1 MAIVQNPLIGRAKN
15 KLGPSVFSTYKGK
28 NVVRSLPLSVTPSN
42 TDKQLSQRTKMS
54 LIVSLYRYA
63 AAAVTLGYK
72 SQASTMS
79 EYNAFTSE
87 NLKTGVVVDGVN
99 SAKYSLP
106 GLKFSKGSISKT
118 NFVSFAIVSG
128 SVQLD
133 WDSQTSDL
141 LPGQAMTDIPVIV
154 VVGASADGK
163 EAKALVQAGPG
174 ERSEGETSFD
184 FGSALSG
191 YPNVKA
197 YAFFVSADG
206 KNAEDSQIMP

>member
-42 TDKQLSQRTKMS
+42 TNKQLSQRSKMA
-54 LIVSLYRYA
+54 LVVSLYRYA

-72 SQASTMS
+72 SQASDMS

-87 NLKTGVVVDGVN
+87 NLKTGVTLDGSN
-99 SAKYSLP
+99 SAKYTLA
-106 GLKFSKGSISKT
+106 GLKFAKGSISKT
-118 NFVSFAIVSG
+118 NFVEFTNTGGTASIEWSSDPA
-128 SVQLD
+128 
-133 WDSQTSDL
+133 DL
-141 LPGQAMTDIPVIV
+141 LPGQSLTDIPVIV

-163 EAKALVQAGPG
+163 EAKALVEVGTVD
-174 ERSEGETSFD
+174 RNEGQYQYAYGT
-184 FGSALSG
+184 ALSG
-191 YPNVKA
+191 YATVKA